1 MTNEEEQAIEK
12 LKGFKYFLDQ
22 SGIVTINTV
31 VELINKQQKEI
42 YELKEQIEVLNGT
55 IEKVCN
61 WEE

>member
-22 SGIVTINTV
+22 SGVATINTV
-31 VELINKQQKEI
+31 VELINKQQKQI
-42 YELKEQIEVLNGT
+42 YELKEQAEVLNGA

-61 WEE
+61 WED